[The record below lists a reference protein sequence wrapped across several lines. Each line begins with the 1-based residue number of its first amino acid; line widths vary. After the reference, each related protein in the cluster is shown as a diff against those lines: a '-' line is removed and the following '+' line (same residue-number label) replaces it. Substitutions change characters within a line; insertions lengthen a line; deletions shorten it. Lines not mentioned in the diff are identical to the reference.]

1 MKKDKLLEILSLYSA
16 KGGDHSPIMGG
27 NSSPKRAV
35 AAARAELSFYEV
47 AFTADYISI
56 FGEIHSVSELEK
68 RDARVICRICGLLP
82 HQVYRVISPRRGK
95 AVLEQLAI
103 CDKDDEGKIKII
115 STLSTI
121 KEY

>member
-16 KGGDHSPIMGG
+16 KGDDHLSFMGG
-27 NSSPKRAV
+27 NLSPTRAV
-35 AAARAELSFYEV
+35 AAARAELSFDEI

-56 FGEIHSVSELEK
+56 SGEIHSVSKLEK
-68 RDARVICRICGLLP
+68 CDARVICRICGLLP

-103 CDKDDEGKIKII
+103 CDKDDEGKIEII